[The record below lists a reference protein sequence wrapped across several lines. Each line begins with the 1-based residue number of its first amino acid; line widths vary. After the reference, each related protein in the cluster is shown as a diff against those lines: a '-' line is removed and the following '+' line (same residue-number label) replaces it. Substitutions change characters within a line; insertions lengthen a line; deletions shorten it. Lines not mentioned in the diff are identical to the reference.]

1 MLSNDTIER
10 MKRIEGRITEV
21 GECLGIPREEAVQI
35 VAVDTVAEQVGRV
48 ALGIDTRNQKRT
60 AVLTAAKRAV
70 MQFLKGIGWLD

>member
-35 VAVDTVAEQVGRV
+35 VAVDTVDERVRLV
-48 ALGIDTRNQKRT
+48 ALGIDTNNQKR
-60 AVLTAAKRAV
+60 ASVLTALKRSV